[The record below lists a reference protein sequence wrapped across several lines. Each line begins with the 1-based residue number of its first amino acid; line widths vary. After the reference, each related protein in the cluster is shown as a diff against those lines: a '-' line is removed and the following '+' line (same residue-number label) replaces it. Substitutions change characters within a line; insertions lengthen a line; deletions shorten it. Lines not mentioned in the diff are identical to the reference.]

1 MDSESTTFLARARLW
16 AGSAAE
22 SAFENPGL
30 LGVYILGGLTI
41 FWIIEGNTYGI
52 ATSLVSMAVSLMVAR
67 RFARR

>member
-1 MDSESTTFLARARLW
+1 MDSESTTFLGRARMR
-16 AGSAAE
+16 AGSLTE

-52 ATSLVSMAVSLMVAR
+52 ATSLLSMVVSLIVAL